1 MVEENKNEPHAVNTR
16 KRFIMTSELGNK
28 YKSKADFVKVFKE
41 NCKCISLHALLVNSV
56 AVRPAGHD
64 DQ

>member
-41 NCKCISLHALLVNSV
+41 GCKC
-56 AVRPAGHD
+56 
-64 DQ
+64 